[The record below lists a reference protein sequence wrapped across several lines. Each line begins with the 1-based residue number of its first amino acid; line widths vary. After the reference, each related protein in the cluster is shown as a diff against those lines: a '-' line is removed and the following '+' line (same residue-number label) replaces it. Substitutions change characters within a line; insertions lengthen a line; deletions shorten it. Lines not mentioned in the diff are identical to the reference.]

1 MPIKSEKTENMFEDL
16 RTMGKYIRIYLW
28 TSNLVSAKEEY
39 IYQETLRAFKK
50 LDRNPVGSDLLGEF
64 LATQSRRNSN
74 KQQVGQR
81 AGWWFS
87 SQSQQNS
94 KGVKHSELQEWVWNP
109 AGQEMEPQGN
119 RATR

>member
-1 MPIKSEKTENMFEDL
+1 MPIKSEKNENMFEDL
-16 RTMGKYIRIYLW
+16 RTTGRYIRIYLW

-39 IYQETLRAFKK
+39 ICQETLRALMKI
-50 LDRNPVGSDLLGEF
+50 DINPVGSDFLGEF
-64 LATQSRRNSN
+64 LATQSRHKSS
-74 KQQVGQR
+74 KWQVGQR

-94 KGVKHSELQEWVWNP
+94 KGVKDSELREWLWNP

-119 RATR
+119 RPTR